1 LTFPMPYCS
10 FVAGVICQ
18 LGMKPEAS
26 IVELTLD
33 SKLKNVEVAE
43 EAARSVSA
51 KAGFDEETEFHVE
64 MAVHEAVIN
73 AIYHGNKEDPRKK
86 VHIKFLVTEEA
97 IEIHVRDEG
106 KGFDPST
113 LPDPLAREN
122 LLNISGRGI
131 FLVRKFMDEFRVANF
146 PGGGTEVIMVKH
158 LTSRIPSNQ
167 GGTGREHEGDSTSG

>member
-1 LTFPMPYCS
+1 MPYCS
-10 FVAGVICQ
+10 FVAGVIC
-18 LGMKPEAS
+18 LRGMKPEAS
-26 IVELTLD
+26 VVELTLD

-43 EAARSVSA
+43 EAARRVSA

-86 VHIKFLVTEEA
+86 VYIKFLVTEEV

-106 KGFDPST
+106 KGFDPSA
-113 LPDPLAREN
+113 LPDPLAKEN

-131 FLVRKFMDEFRVANF
+131 FLVRKFMDEFRVASF
-146 PGGGTEVIMVKH
+146 PGGGTEVIMIKH
-158 LTSRIPSNQ
+158 LTSRIPSKQ